1 MTDSLAKATVAE
13 RMADATPALVA
24 RQIRSLGDRSVA
36 WLFIAPTILLL
47 LAINIFPLI
56 WTIYLS
62 FTNYRAN
69 RPNAEVKSV
78 GLDWY
83 QKILTDADVW
93 AAMQVTA
100 HFVVWTIIIQTVLGF
115 ALAWLIDKKFRGHGV
130 WTTI

>member
-1 MTDSLAKATVAE
+1 MSDFSIRVPFSERVAE
-13 RMADATPALVA
+13 ATPMNLAERVLFL
-24 RQIRSLGDRSVA
+24 SDRAIA
-36 WLFIAPTILLL
+36 WLFIAPTIILL

-69 RPNAEVKSV
+69 RPNAEIKSI

-100 HFVVWTIIIQTVLGF
+100 HFVVWTILIQTVLGF
-115 ALAWLIDKKFRGHGV
+115 GLAWLIDKKFRGHGV
-130 WTTI
+130 